1 MTDLV
6 KSFDFIFPTE
16 IRYGENIAA
25 ELPQRIKK
33 DGISSVL
40 VITDPGLKNLPF
52 TGEILSSLKAEN
64 IRYSVYDEVEANPKD
79 YNVQSA
85 AALAK
90 EQGAEALV
98 ALGGGSPID
107 CGKAVAV
114 LAPQGGEIREYE
126 DSSRIGK
133 AVLPLYTIP
142 TTAGTGS
149 EVTFSAV
156 ITDTRARYKFT
167 VKSPWIAPRA
177 AFIDP
182 LLTLSMPPAL
192 SAATG
197 MDALTHAVEAFT
209 ARNAN
214 PLSDAAALHAVG
226 LINSS
231 LAKAVTSPQNKEARA
246 GMMLGSLLAGIAFSH
261 SDVAAVHCLAEALGG
276 MYDSPHGVCNAIAL
290 PVVME
295 YNLDYAVDRY
305 ACIARAMN
313 IEFGGSREGARL
325 AVERVKQLA
334 LDIGLPQFRE
344 LGVREDDFP
353 GLAEKSACN
362 GSNKDNPRP
371 MKKEDYLELLRIL
384 QGNTIESLNKEKTR

>member
-1 MTDLV
+1 MTDTG

-16 IRYGENIAA
+16 IRYGERIIT
-25 ELPQRIKK
+25 ELPKRIKA

-40 VITDPGLKNLPF
+40 VITDPGLKNQSF
-52 TGEILSSLKAEN
+52 TGEILNSLKAGN

-79 YNVQSA
+79 FNVQSA
-85 AALAK
+85 AALIN
-90 EQGAEALV
+90 EQGAEALI

-107 CGKAVAV
+107 CAKAVAIV
-114 LAPQGGEIREYE
+114 APQGGEVREYE
-126 DSSRIGK
+126 DSSRIGE
-133 AVLPLYTIP
+133 AVLPLYTVP

-156 ITDTRARYKFT
+156 ITDSTARYKFT
-167 VKSPWIAPRA
+167 VKSPRVAPRA

-214 PLSDAAALHAVG
+214 PLSDASALHAIG
-226 LINSS
+226 LINRS
-231 LAKAVTSPQNKEARA
+231 LTKAVTSPQDKESRG

-276 MYDSPHGVCNAIAL
+276 MYDSPHGVCNAVAL

-305 ACIARAMN
+305 ARIAREMD
-313 IEFGGSREGARL
+313 IEFGDSREGARL

-334 LDIGLPQFRE
+334 SDVGLPQFRE
-344 LGVREDDFP
+344 LGVRESDFP
-353 GLAEKSACN
+353 ELAEKSACN

-384 QGNTIESLNKEKTR
+384 QGNTI